1 MKTLELNQMENVEA
15 GSCFTSG
22 AGMGMA
28 TIGLIIATGPLG
40 AAIAGISFVIGMMSV
55 ADSCLTPA
63 DDACS

>member
-1 MKTLELNQMENVEA
+1 MR
-15 GSCFTSG
+15 
-22 AGMGMA
+22 MA

-55 ADSCLTPA
+55 ADSCLTPV